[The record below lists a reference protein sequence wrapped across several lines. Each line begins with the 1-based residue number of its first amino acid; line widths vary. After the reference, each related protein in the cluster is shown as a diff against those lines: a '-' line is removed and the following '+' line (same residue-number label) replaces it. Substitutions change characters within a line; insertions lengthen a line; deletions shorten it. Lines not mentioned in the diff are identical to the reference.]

1 MLELRQHVSYL
12 ELAGA
17 DAALCVA
24 LQKCCGFQPN
34 LDREQSLKRELPD
47 EPVWMVSL

>member
-24 LQKCCGFQPN
+24 LQKCLFSN
-34 LDREQSLKRELPD
+34 LTEKNCSFMNRKNE
-47 EPVWMVSL
+47 